1 MAFTS
6 IAALAAGEA
15 VSATLVL
22 GAMAE
27 IGTAMTIVG
36 GVTGSKELM
45 KIGGTMAMVGGVGGM
60 VNGAIGSAASTAVD
74 GVATTVADEAAT
86 QLGADQ
92 FASSMA
98 ESANPFQAMGDM
110 GTTQGFG
117 DVAGATGQTG
127 SATMQ
132 DAAKAS
138 LPGAESSV
146 TQVAPNASASTS
158 VMQASPSVT
167 DVNTPVDTSPASTG
181 MANNPSAASSGNSN
195 VRNLLLQPQNRSDPT
210 EYLNSFMGW
219 AKETMGKQGNLGG
232 AMMGAAKAFEA
243 ERNYNLQKDRQGLIA
258 GQIANQSKIA
268 NFKYGA

>member
-22 GAMAE
+22 VAMAE
-27 IGTAMTIVG
+27 IVTAMTIVG

-110 GTTQGFG
+110 GTT
-117 DVAGATGQTG
+117 
-127 SATMQ
+127 
-132 DAAKAS
+132 
-138 LPGAESSV
+138 
-146 TQVAPNASASTS
+146 
-158 VMQASPSVT
+158 
-167 DVNTPVDTSPASTG
+167 
-181 MANNPSAASSGNSN
+181 
-195 VRNLLLQPQNRSDPT
+195 
-210 EYLNSFMGW
+210 
-219 AKETMGKQGNLGG
+219 
-232 AMMGAAKAFEA
+232 
-243 ERNYNLQKDRQGLIA
+243 
-258 GQIANQSKIA
+258 
-268 NFKYGA
+268 